1 MSVKQ
6 SIQSTLKERF
16 GFDTFRPGQSEA
28 ISYALD
34 GQDALVVM
42 PTGSGK
48 SLCYQ
53 LSALLLEG
61 ITLVISPLIALMKD
75 QVDTLRSQEIPA
87 TFINSSLSLD
97 ELNERQSDVKAGQYK
112 LVYVS
117 PERLRN
123 NAFLRTLAD
132 VDVSLLAVDEAHCIS
147 QWGYDF
153 RPDYLHIR
161 DLLDRIERPCLMALT
176 ATATPNVQ
184 DDILRQLNI
193 PEAKR
198 IVTGFNRFNLE
209 FRVEYAINEKKKLE
223 LLQKFLEEVCHK
235 DIPLRKDQS
244 GIIYVGTRRQA
255 EFLHEFVGDV
265 LKMSSPIS
273 SGFSTCFYH
282 AGLDDDVRKRTQE
295 LFLTAQVPIIIA
307 TNAFGMG
314 IDKPDVRFVIHYDLP
329 STIERYYQEAG
340 RAGRDGEQAQA
351 LLIYSPEDRALQEWF
366 IENDSPS
373 EDELR
378 LMFQVIVGQQEQRWT
393 AIRYDEL
400 ARITGIH
407 PAKLKVGVD
416 QLEQAGGLI
425 RFPDTGGR
433 LNLQIIE
440 QDASSLNLTELLK
453 LNRLRRKRKLQEL
466 EEMVSYAEGNGCRRE
481 ALLSHFGDV
490 KSKREYVYCCDNCE
504 FSPLHPPA
512 CGGGKEG
519 GGHGAVSV
527 LGNQFAHQI
536 LQCVTELNQPLGREK
551 LSQVLRGS
559 EATSITKYGHDQ
571 VPSHGVLKLFTGNR
585 IVEMLDWLIEH
596 GYLKLIGGAYPIV
609 QLSPK
614 GEQALREELPIEL
627 PLPPSKRND
636 VESTVNTV
644 EKTYE
649 LFQQGLSPEQIAA
662 ERNRVVGTIYGH
674 LTELIERG
682 DVSVD
687 DVIPAD
693 IRKQIEDAIS
703 QSGMESLSPIKELLP
718 EDISYDQI
726 RCVVTAAKVG
736 DSSKTTEKQ
745 ETVEPPPPEDGVAK
759 KIYKLY
765 ENLSSQER
773 VQFVCLMGDLQA
785 EQAIGMLTKALQDE
799 DGNVRR
805 IAASALGKIGD
816 CAAVPNL
823 IACLD
828 DGHPQVRQYAIKALG
843 TLADARAI
851 EPLRRIA
858 NDETEK
864 DYNRKSAQI
873 ALQLIEEGN
882 PNLTIETTDSS
893 SSSIE
898 NKIEAFLHT
907 AHPQPLKGNWD
918 EGFAL
923 DFHSRYRGRDNIK
936 TELGQMVTD
945 YKYHGRRELVHPLV
959 KKLIDFIREHPKYR
973 NVDFLLAIPSTRKD
987 RVYQPVDLLAREVSK
1002 NLDILYK
1009 SEFLVR
1015 ARQTEQ
1021 QKGMKNLEQKRSN
1034 ITGAFR
1040 VERPEEIRNRRVL
1053 LLDDLVH
1060 SGETLKEATRT
1071 LKQAGAS
1078 AVYVLALTKT
1088 MMAGM

>member
-1 MSVKQ
+1 MHQ
-6 SIQSTLKERF
+6 LIQSTLKERF
-16 GFDTFRPGQSEA
+16 GFDAFRPGQSEA
-28 ISYALD
+28 ISHVLD

-97 ELNERQSDVKAGQYK
+97 ELDERHSDVKAGQYK

-161 DLLDRIERPCLMALT
+161 DLLDRIERPSLMALT

-198 IVTGFNRFNLE
+198 IVTGFDRFNLE

-235 DIPLRKDQS
+235 DILRKDQS

-295 LFLTAQVPIIIA
+295 LFLTGQVPIIIA

-314 IDKPDVRFVIHYDLP
+314 IDKSDVRFVVHYDLP

-378 LMFQVIVGQQEQRWT
+378 LMFQVIVDQQEQRWT

-440 QDASSLNLTELLK
+440 QDASALNLTELLK

-490 KSKREYVYCCDNCE
+490 KSKQEYVYCCDNCE
-504 FSPLHPPA
+504 ITDQPS
-512 CGGGKEG
+512 
-519 GGHGAVSV
+519 HGAVSV

-551 LSQVLRGS
+551 LSRVLRGS
-559 EATSITKYGHDQ
+559 EATSITKYGHHQ
-571 VPSHGVLKLFTGNR
+571 VPSYGVLKLFTIDR
-585 IVEMLDWLIEH
+585 ITEMLDWLIER
-596 GYLKLIGGAYPIV
+596 GYLKLIGGNYPVV

-614 GEQALREELPIEL
+614 AEQALREELPIEL
-627 PLPPSKRND
+627 PLPPSKRDD

-662 ERNRVVGTIYGH
+662 ERNRVVGTIYKH

-693 IRKQIEDAIS
+693 VRQQIENAIA
-703 QSGMESLSPIKELLP
+703 QMGMASLSPVKELLP
-718 EDISYDQI
+718 NEISYDQI
-726 RCVVTAAKVG
+726 RCVVIAARARETK
-736 DSSKTTEKQ
+736 KQ
-745 ETVEPPPPEDGVAK
+745 ESVESTTFRDEVAK
-759 KIYKLY
+759 KIYEFYEKLP
-765 ENLSSQER
+765 SQNR
-773 VQFVCLMGDLQA
+773 ADFVHLMGEMRA
-785 EQAIGMLTKALQDE
+785 ESAVDMLTKALQDE

-805 IAASALGKIGD
+805 LAASALEKIGNR
-816 CAAVPNL
+816 AAVPNL
-823 IACLD
+823 
-828 DGHPQVRQYAIKALG
+828 
-843 TLADARAI
+843 
-851 EPLRRIA
+851 
-858 NDETEK
+858 N
-864 DYNRKSAQI
+864 S
-873 ALQLIEEGN
+873 
-882 PNLTIETTDSS
+882 TIETTDSS

-945 YKYHGRRELVHPLV
+945 YKYHGRRELAKPLA
-959 KKLIDFIREHPKYR
+959 KKLIDFIREHPKYK

-1009 SEFLVR
+1009 SELLVR

-1034 ITGAFR
+1034 IARAFR

-1053 LLDDLVH
+1053 LLDDLVN

-1078 AVYVLALTKT
+1078 IVYVLALTKA

>member
-1 MSVKQ
+1 MLWSNQEKQ
-6 SIQSTLKERF
+6 MHQLIQSTLKERF
-16 GFDTFRPGQSEA
+16 GFDAFRPGQCEA
-28 ISYALD
+28 ISHVLD
-34 GQDALVVM
+34 GQDTLVVM

-97 ELNERQSDVKAGQYK
+97 ELNERQSDVKAGRYK

-132 VDVSLLAVDEAHCIS
+132 VDISLLAVDEAHCIS

-161 DLLDRIERPCLMALT
+161 DLLDRIERPCLIALT

-198 IVTGFNRFNLE
+198 IVTGFDRFNLE

-223 LLQKFLEEVCHK
+223 LLQKFLESIPEVWRLQLH
-235 DIPLRKDQS
+235 QS

-295 LFLTAQVPIIIA
+295 LFLTGQVPIIIA

-378 LMFQVIVGQQEQRWT
+378 LMFQVIVDQQEQGLSLSVAKDWT

-440 QDASSLNLTELLK
+440 QVEHPDSIGDASSLNLTELLK

-519 GGHGAVSV
+519 GRHSAVDV

-536 LQCVTELNQPLGREK
+536 LQCITELNQPLGREK

-596 GYLKLIGGAYPIV
+596 GYLKLIGGAYPVV

-627 PLPPSKRND
+627 PMPPSKRND

-649 LFQQGLSPEQIAA
+649 LFQRGLSPEQIAA
-662 ERNRVVGTIYGH
+662 ERNRVVGTIYKH

-687 DVIPAD
+687 DVIPRD
-693 IRKQIEDAIS
+693 IRQQIEDAIS

-726 RCVVTAAKVG
+726 RCVVIAARARETK
-736 DSSKTTEKQ
+736 KQ
-745 ETVEPPPPEDGVAK
+745 ESVEPPPPEDGVAK

-785 EQAIGMLTKALQDE
+785 EPAVGMLTKALQDE

-805 IAASALGKIGD
+805 LAASALKKIGD
-816 CAAVPNL
+816 RAAVPNL
-823 IACLD
+823 
-828 DGHPQVRQYAIKALG
+828 
-843 TLADARAI
+843 
-851 EPLRRIA
+851 
-858 NDETEK
+858 N
-864 DYNRKSAQI
+864 S
-873 ALQLIEEGN
+873 
-882 PNLTIETTDSS
+882 TIETTDSS

-945 YKYHGRRELVHPLV
+945 YKYYGHKELVKPLAE
-959 KKLIDFIREHPKYR
+959 KLIDFIREHPKYK

-1009 SEFLVR
+1009 SELLVR

-1034 ITGAFR
+1034 IAGAFR

-1053 LLDDLVH
+1053 LLDDLVN

-1078 AVYVLALTKT
+1078 MVYVLALTKT
-1088 MMAGM
+1088 MMAGT

>member
-1 MSVKQ
+1 MPQ
-6 SIQSTLKERF
+6 LIESTLKERF
-16 GFDTFRPGQSEA
+16 GFDAFRPGQSEA

-34 GQDALVVM
+34 GQDTLVVM

-53 LSALLLEG
+53 LPALLLEG

-378 LMFQVIVGQQEQRWT
+378 LMFQIIVDQQEQHWT

-425 RFPDTGGR
+425 RFPDIGGR
-433 LNLQIIE
+433 LNLQVIKQVEHPDSIG
-440 QDASSLNLTELLK
+440 DASLLNLTELLK

-466 EEMVSYAEGNGCRRE
+466 EEMVGYAEGNGCRRE

-490 KSKREYVYCCDNCE
+490 KSNREYVYCCDNCE
-504 FSPLHPPA
+504 ITDQPS
-512 CGGGKEG
+512 
-519 GGHGAVSV
+519 HGAVDV
-527 LGNQFAHQI
+527 LGNQVAHQI
-536 LQCVTELNQPLGREK
+536 LQCVTELNQPLGRTK

-559 EATSITKYGHDQ
+559 QAKSVIEYGHHQ
-571 VPSHGVLKLFTGNR
+571 IPSYGVLNSFVGKKILET
-585 IVEMLDWLIEH
+585 IDWLIEH
-596 GYLKLIGGAYPIV
+596 GYLKLVGGDYPVV

-614 GEQALREELPIEL
+614 GEQALQKKLSIDL
-627 PLPPSKRND
+627 TLSPPKSSEVKSNVNKHKEPESD
-636 VESTVNTV
+636 VDRKTQSSVSEANTI

-649 LFQQGLSPEQIAA
+649 LFQNGLSPEQIAI
-662 ERNRVVGTIYGH
+662 ERKFTDSTVYAH
-674 LTELIERG
+674 LAKLIKRG

-687 DVIPAD
+687 DVISA
-693 IRKQIEDAIS
+693 IVRQQIENAIAQAGTEYITS
-703 QSGMESLSPIKELLP
+703 VKELLP
-718 EDISYDQI
+718 DEISYGQI
-726 RCVVTAAKVG
+726 RCVIEARLRER
-736 DSSKTTEKQ
+736 SMTTKKQ
-745 ETVEPPPPEDGVAK
+745 ETVAAGVQTTQQRPDEDEVAK
-759 KIYKLY
+759 KIYEFYEKLP
-765 ENLSSQER
+765 NQNR
-773 VQFVCLMGDLQA
+773 ADFVYLMGEMRA
-785 EQAIGMLTKALQDE
+785 ESAVEMLTKALQDS
-799 DGNVRR
+799 NVRR
-805 IAASALGKIGD
+805 LAASALEKIGNR
-816 CAAVPNL
+816 AAVLNL
-823 IACLD
+823 
-828 DGHPQVRQYAIKALG
+828 
-843 TLADARAI
+843 
-851 EPLRRIA
+851 
-858 NDETEK
+858 N
-864 DYNRKSAQI
+864 S
-873 ALQLIEEGN
+873 
-882 PNLTIETTDSS
+882 TIETTDSS

-907 AHPQPLKGNWD
+907 AHPQSIQGNWD